1 MSSARLS
8 DFLAQ
13 LADSPSLTGVFSP
26 WADMDEQNDINS
38 HCPGI
43 RRRQFH
49 HYLKTRLKTADYLL
63 VGEALGYQ
71 GGHFTGIP
79 MTSERILLGHQEQRG
94 ISPDAVL
101 SGLKPERTSRP
112 EKMPKGFTEPTAT
125 IVWQTL
131 LQLPVSGLDFVLWN
145 AFPWHPFD
153 TAQGM
158 LSNRKPTSKEMS
170 RGSDILRDFLRL
182 FPHRKVVA
190 VGKVSETWLKKLGVD
205 AVSVR
210 HPAQGGAKQ
219 FRAQIAQLI
228 GKV

>member
-13 LADSPSLTGVFSP
+13 LADSPSLAGVFSP
-26 WADMDEQNDINS
+26 WADMDEQNDINRQ
-38 HCPGI
+38 GAEI
-43 RRRQFH
+43 RRRQFR
-49 HYLKTRLKTADYLL
+49 HYLKTRLQTADYLL

-79 MTSERILLGHQEQRG
+79 MTSERILLGHQEKRG

-101 SGLKPERTSRP
+101 PGLKPERTSKP

-131 LQLPVSGLDFVLWN
+131 LQLSVSGREFVLWN

-158 LSNRKPTSKEMS
+158 LSNRKPTLKEMS
-170 RGSDILRDFLRL
+170 RGTGILQDFLRL
-182 FPHRKVVA
+182 FPGRHVVA
-190 VGKVSETWLKKLGVD
+190 VGKVSEIWLKKLGGD

-219 FRAQIAQLI
+219 FRAHIAELI